1 VRWAS
6 PIATHILSS
15 RANSR
20 ACPELAEG
28 DPLPSD
34 HRDRSR
40 RHPRCGQESRKG
52 RILNLLDLEDTSPSC
67 AFAIERSRGV
77 RFVPVPISE
86 RSVSWHDGSRKHPKT
101 CFLTRL
107 MTLLAT
113 AVLAAAVLFRFSH
126 DYRITVCIVVSLA
139 ALTLVVRS
147 LSTGKL
153 VWALLFVGVLGIFTP
168 FRSRQL
174 STVLVS
180 ILDLATLALFA
191 VSPMML
197 RQSRASAVT
206 VATPGKL

>member
-1 VRWAS
+1 
-6 PIATHILSS
+6 
-15 RANSR
+15 
-20 ACPELAEG
+20 
-28 DPLPSD
+28 
-34 HRDRSR
+34 
-40 RHPRCGQESRKG
+40 
-52 RILNLLDLEDTSPSC
+52 
-67 AFAIERSRGV
+67 
-77 RFVPVPISE
+77 
-86 RSVSWHDGSRKHPKT
+86 
-101 CFLTRL
+101 

-126 DYRITVCIVVSLA
+126 DYRVSVCIVVSLA

-180 ILDLATLALFA
+180 VLDLATLALFA

-197 RQSRASAVT
+197 RQSRTSAVT